1 MAAGVDISAA
11 GGTPPPP
18 SGGLKPLIAVLDKYQ
33 KQLGSVSKAIEDA
46 AESSGAT
53 GGNPKAPEVLGPKTQ
68 EAINRLDKVLDK
80 VKAAME
86 ARDNASAKESKV
98 ISTEAANPTF
108 EGLAR
113 AMEATGEA
121 NKAANAYAD
130 TLKELAKAQEDFK
143 DAQESEKQKPPAPQ
157 PAVDMRPNKEL
168 DDFFNTPISE
178 LKGPPKVENADSRY
192 NPDLDFALGIGPDPK
207 TLIPPTPPTPPA
219 PPIPPVAPAPAPP
232 APTEPTYLRSP
243 DDFFGPVQPA
253 PSPVAAPSLPPPA
266 AVPVLPQPA
275 PAPPPAPLSAAT
287 PVTNPVVTPPPATP
301 VMPALT
307 TGASGPVPV
316 SIVNPLPVPVEGM
329 TAPAPAP
336 APTAPVKPPEPA
348 EPPKEANPIKGVM
361 GQFGDALSS
370 VGTVLNSVFSSFKAV
385 FSTIGIELKLLA
397 VAAEAVAIVLKP
409 LEQVTQQLSEA
420 IRPVAEALATL
431 VEAAI
436 TPMVTALKVVGA
448 VLKVLASPA
457 KLLAGLLK
465 IFGKIVELILSPLKV
480 LESVFTVFGVI
491 VDAVGEV
498 IESLSTPIEM
508 AVDLIVFFG
517 EVWADTIGI
526 IAKLAKS
533 AKNSQTLIFDAFRNV
548 KTTVADLI
556 INPMGAIPELM
567 GRIREAVDTFNPG
580 AMIEFD
586 LAMRDLMAVFGEAL
600 LPIIKTVTGVI
611 RKFADTLRPILQ
623 ALAPAFQKLIDSI
636 GGLLLGNI
644 DKFAKLL
651 ERMIPAFEA
660 YLNQVVDAVDRQNAI
675 ANQSQAQNSMLDDIG
690 SFFGN
695 FFRTT
700 QQIQESADKTR
711 QQRDSVN
718 LAAMDVVFGH
728 FETLALTT
736 LGSEE
741 AQTADMINRRAS
753 GRLYEIDDE
762 RKATK
767 AAGKDTPELEASR
780 QNNEMM
786 IKTAAEM
793 RQVREKFVASDK
805 PGKDKAFRLE
815 KGGVVETNL
824 NEALANLNKLKLDQ
838 VNPLGSTV
846 TAKQIDDAMDKV
858 TAAQQMAIGDM
869 KTFLQAPDEDKGKGA
884 AQGLAAAQNP
894 AFKSIADLSRDTIL
908 KAFTATSS
916 EAQMKEQQNKK
927 AVDNVANLPNII
939 LQGVQAGMK
948 AAMDIQQGVAAAP
961 PAPPALPAPA
971 VAR

>member
-1 MAAGVDISAA
+1 MG
-11 GGTPPPP
+11 
-18 SGGLKPLIAVLDKYQ
+18 
-33 KQLGSVSKAIEDA
+33 QLGE
-46 AESSGAT
+46 
-53 GGNPKAPEVLGPKTQ
+53 
-68 EAINRLDKVLDK
+68 
-80 VKAAME
+80 
-86 ARDNASAKESKV
+86 
-98 ISTEAANPTF
+98 
-108 EGLAR
+108 
-113 AMEATGEA
+113 
-121 NKAANAYAD
+121 
-130 TLKELAKAQEDFK
+130 
-143 DAQESEKQKPPAPQ
+143 
-157 PAVDMRPNKEL
+157 
-168 DDFFNTPISE
+168 
-178 LKGPPKVENADSRY
+178 
-192 NPDLDFALGIGPDPK
+192 ALG
-207 TLIPPTPPTPPA
+207 
-219 PPIPPVAPAPAPP
+219 
-232 APTEPTYLRSP
+232 
-243 DDFFGPVQPA
+243 
-253 PSPVAAPSLPPPA
+253 
-266 AVPVLPQPA
+266 
-275 PAPPPAPLSAAT
+275 
-287 PVTNPVVTPPPATP
+287 
-301 VMPALT
+301 
-307 TGASGPVPV
+307 
-316 SIVNPLPVPVEGM
+316 
-329 TAPAPAP
+329 
-336 APTAPVKPPEPA
+336 
-348 EPPKEANPIKGVM
+348 
-361 GQFGDALSS
+361 S

-385 FSTIGIELKLLA
+385 FSTIGVELKLLA

-644 DKFAKLL
+644 DKFAQLL

-660 YLNQVVDAVDRQNAI
+660 YLNQVVAAVDRQNAI

-736 LGSEE
+736 LGSDE

-753 GRLYEIDDE
+753 GRIYEIDDE

-824 NEALANLNKLKLDQ
+824 SEALAGLNKLKLDQ
-838 VNPLGSTV
+838 MNPLGSTV
-846 TAKQIDDAMDKV
+846 TAKQMDDAMDKV

-869 KTFLQAPDEDKGKGA
+869 RAFLQAPDEDKGKGA

-927 AVDNVANLPNII
+927 AVDNVANLPAII

-948 AAMDIQQGVAAAP
+948 AAMDIQNGVAAAP
-961 PAPPALPAPA
+961 PIPPALPAPA